1 MSTLFNR
8 IILVAA
14 YLYLVACVSGAK
26 VKNVNY
32 TVEEIR
38 IAVAKI
44 STSIRKGGG
53 NERSFE
59 TNYFSRRAVK
69 NFDPARAKERAYAR
83 FTVFGDRR
91 PYQILVEVIIESRSG
106 VGFKESGKDR
116 GLANQIALDLSS
128 ALTKSREDRN
138 AIDSFKAF

>member
-1 MSTLFNR
+1 MKAFLYKL
-8 IILVAA
+8 ILVVVYF
-14 YLYLVACVSGAK
+14 YLLACVSGAK
-26 VKNVNY
+26 IKNVNY

-53 NERSFE
+53 NERTFE

-69 NFDPARAKERAYAR
+69 NFDPARSKERAFAR
-83 FTVFGDRR
+83 FTVLGDRR
-91 PYQILVEVIIESRSG
+91 PYQILVEVIIEARSG
-106 VGFKESGKDR
+106 IGFKESGKDR
-116 GLANQIALDLSS
+116 ALANQIALDLSS